1 MNNLEKVIDKSI
13 KKYNNSKICFEVK
26 CDMKLVD
33 DILKILEDRGYVWS
47 NGDLPTEFMPSPSIY
62 SIDLNLNSHDNHIIT
77 YHDKNLIWE
86 GLNYVNYVKYD
97 ELKNVKKKKVTHKI
111 IKDVEDENVR
121 NILILEP
128 FVVVVYFTDGD
139 IFVACCDDEDE
150 FNEEVGVAI
159 CKTKKMIKDEKERIE
174 KLKEEM
180 KFSERRIR
188 FGREFLKDVNE

>member
-1 MNNLEKVIDKSI
+1 MNNLKKVIDKSI

-111 IKDVEDENVR
+111 IKEVEDTNVN

-128 FVVVVYFTDGD
+128 YTVVYFTDGD

-150 FNEEVGVAI
+150 FNENVGVAI
-159 CKTKKMIKDEKERIE
+159 CKTKKMIKDEKERVE
-174 KLKEEM
+174 KLKEEL
-180 KFSERRIR
+180 KFSERRIK
-188 FGREFLKDVNE
+188 FGREYLKDINE

>member
-111 IKDVEDENVR
+111 IKEVEDTNVN

-159 CKTKKMIKDEKERIE
+159 CKTKKMIKDEKERVE
-174 KLKEEM
+174 KLKEEL

-188 FGREFLKDVNE
+188 FCREYLKDVNE

>member
-111 IKDVEDENVR
+111 IKEVEDTNVN

-139 IFVACCDDEDE
+139 IFVACCDDKDD

-159 CKTKKMIKDEKERIE
+159 CKTKKMIKDEKDKLE

-188 FGREFLKDVNE
+188 FGREYLKDVNE

>member
-62 SIDLNLNSHDNHIIT
+62 SIDLNLNSHDNHIIA

-111 IKDVEDENVR
+111 IKEVEDTNVN
-121 NILILEP
+121 NILILNP
-128 FVVVVYFTDGD
+128 YTVVCFTDGD

-159 CKTKKMIKDEKERIE
+159 CKTKKMIKDEKERVE

-188 FGREFLKDVNE
+188 FGREYLKDVNE

>member
-111 IKDVEDENVR
+111 IKEVEDTNVN

-139 IFVACCDDEDE
+139 IFVACCNDEDD

-159 CKTKKMIKDEKERIE
+159 CKTKKMIKDEKERVE
-174 KLKEEM
+174 KLKEEL
-180 KFSERRIR
+180 KFSERRIK
-188 FGREFLKDVNE
+188 FGREYLKDVNE

>member
-111 IKDVEDENVR
+111 IKEVEDTNVN

-159 CKTKKMIKDEKERIE
+159 CKTKKMIKDEKERVE
-174 KLKEEM
+174 KLKEEL

-188 FGREFLKDVNE
+188 FGREYLKDVNE